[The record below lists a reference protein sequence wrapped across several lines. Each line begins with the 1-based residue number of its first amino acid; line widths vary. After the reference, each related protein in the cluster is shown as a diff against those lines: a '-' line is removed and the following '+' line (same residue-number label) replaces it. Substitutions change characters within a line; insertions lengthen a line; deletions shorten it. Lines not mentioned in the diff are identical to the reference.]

1 MRTVDPEKHAA
12 QRRAV
17 LQAAKAC
24 FARHG
29 FHKTSTEAI
38 CAEAGTSSGKLFH
51 YFPTKRAIIFA
62 VVEDQLQET
71 TAYLDTL
78 SQQQD
83 LSSALLD
90 FLDVILHLASSS
102 DERRLVMETVAE
114 AARDEDVRVL
124 NDAGDKL
131 LAEGLTAILTEA
143 IARGQA
149 DPIVPTEHS
158 VRFLMM
164 MTDGIFS
171 RASVDTSFDPSRERA
186 SLRKILGETLRLSG
200 SSGND

>member
-1 MRTVDPEKHAA
+1 MNRILARSPQAS
-12 QRRAV
+12 QCLSYLRRAFWSGGGG
-17 LQAAKAC
+17 AS
-24 FARHG
+24 R
-29 FHKTSTEAI
+29 
-38 CAEAGTSSGKLFH
+38 AGTSSGKLFH
-51 YFPTKRAIIFA
+51 YFPTKRAIVLA

-71 TAYLDTL
+71 AAFLDTL
-78 SQQQD
+78 SQQRD
-83 LSSALLD
+83 LSSSLLD
-90 FLDVILHLASSS
+90 FLDIILHLASSS

-114 AARDEDVRVL
+114 AARDEDVRAL

-143 IARGQA
+143 IARGHA
-149 DPIVPTEHS
+149 DPIVPTEHA

-171 RASVDTSFDPSRERA
+171 RASVDTGFDPSRERA